1 MKTFNE
7 ILTEIIHEDH
17 VYENETTVAP
27 EERAAKEYAKQWVA
41 KALNE
46 SVITDKTYLLV
57 EMYDEEID
65 AQ

>member
-27 EERAAKEYAKQWVA
+27 EERAAKEYAKQWVDHCERNSFMPKIIA
-41 KALNE
+41 ENIKRQ
-46 SVITDKTYLLV
+46 V
-57 EMYDEEID
+57 DEHS
-65 AQ
+65 